1 MSIKLPYE
9 EKELLSLIALSDE
22 KAFHTVY
29 QQYFGKVYAMALSYL
44 PNALVA
50 QDMVQEVFV
59 RIWQNRAD
67 LNSIRHFEPWLIVIT
82 RNLLIK
88 ELRKIYPPGWH
99 PQQITTTDLQETL
112 NYRELERLL
121 AAAVEKLSTRQKQV
135 YRLSKMEGYSHREIA
150 LQLGISV
157 DVSREHLSKALQ
169 NIRSFLIKNYGVMG
183 VSACIVFL
191 K

>member
-1 MSIKLPYE
+1 MSIELPYE
-9 EKELLSLIALSDE
+9 EKELLSLIARSDE

-44 PNALVA
+44 PNALMA

-59 RIWQNRAD
+59 RIWQNRAE
-67 LNSIRHFEPWLIVIT
+67 LNAIRHFESWLIVIT
-82 RNLLIK
+82 RNLVIK
-88 ELRKIYPPGWH
+88 ELRKIYPPGWD
-99 PQQITTTDLQETL
+99 PQQTTTTDLQETL

-121 AAAVEKLSTRQKQV
+121 ATAVEKLSTRQQQI
-135 YRLSKMEGYSHREIA
+135 YRLSKIEGYSHREIA
-150 LQLGISV
+150 LHLGISV
-157 DVSREHLSKALQ
+157 DVSREHLSKALR

-183 VSACIVFL
+183 VSACVVLL